1 MLKTYTSERTLLYK
15 NMKLSFNLKLSQSLR
30 LTPLLQQSIKLLQAS
45 QSELNQLIEN
55 YISDNIFLDIE
66 ESPAKIPIS
75 QTNFNSLKEAS
86 FNYDYSY
93 ELFNTEIKNQ
103 TLKEYLIEN
112 LSIFSFSDRDQI
124 IFLILIDSI
133 NDDGYLIDSLD
144 NIIDA
149 IPFEPKVEIKE
160 LENILTHIQNSS
172 SPGIGARNLSECLSL
187 QLKIIK
193 GDDKIINFAMK
204 ISDEFLNLLGNKNYT
219 ALKNN
224 LNCNDHELEDAIK
237 LIKSLDPKP
246 GMIFQK
252 IQPQDFI
259 KSDTKVEKSNN
270 CWEVSLNEDNFL
282 KLKINEDYQNIINKE
297 SNKFDKEAKN
307 KHQEAKWLIKSLRE
321 RSITI
326 IRVSRAI
333 MNCQN
338 EFLEKGKLFL
348 RPLIIK
354 NIAEQLDLHESTIS
368 RVTTNKF
375 ISTPHGIF
383 ELNYFFGSS
392 IKNNNGND
400 LSSKAILFK
409 IKELIKDEDSD
420 HPYSDE
426 KLSLLFKDEGIKI
439 ARRTIAKY
447 RIVLKILPSNQR
459 KVI

>member
-1 MLKTYTSERTLLYK
+1 
-15 NMKLSFNLKLSQSLR
+15 MKLSFNLKLSQSLR
-30 LTPLLQQSIKLLQAS
+30 LTPLLQQSIKLLHAS
-45 QSELNQLIEN
+45 QLELNQLIED
-55 YISDNIFLDIE
+55 YINDNIFLELE
-66 ESPAKIPIS
+66 EGSVNSSNNQA
-75 QTNFNSLKEAS
+75 NFNSSKETS
-86 FNYDYSY
+86 FKNDYSY
-93 ELFNTEIKNQ
+93 ELFNTEIQNQ
-103 TLKEYLIEN
+103 TLKEYLIDN

-133 NDDGYLIDSLD
+133 NDDGYLLESLEQ
-144 NIIDA
+144 IMET
-149 IPFEPKVEIKE
+149 IPFTPKAEIAE
-160 LENILTHIQNSS
+160 LENILKLIQNSS

-187 QLKIIK
+187 QLKIINGNK
-193 GDDKIINFAMK
+193 KL
-204 ISDEFLNLLGNKNYT
+204 ISIASNIVNKFINLLGNSNYSV
-219 ALKNN
+219 LKNN
-224 LNCNDHELEDAIK
+224 LNCNDRELDEAIK
-237 LIKSLDPKP
+237 LIKSLNPKP
-246 GMIFQK
+246 GSVFQK

-259 KSDTKVEKSNN
+259 KADTKVEKSGNN
-270 CWEVSLNEDNFL
+270 WEVSLIEDSFL
-282 KLKINEDYQNIINKE
+282 KLKINEDYQDMINKE

-333 MNCQN
+333 MNYQN
-338 EFLEKGKLFL
+338 EFLENGKFFL

-409 IKELIKDEDSD
+409 IKELIKDEDLK

-426 KLSLLFKDEGIKI
+426 QLSLLLKDEGIQI

-447 RIVLKILPSNQR
+447 RIALKILPSNQR

>member
-1 MLKTYTSERTLLYK
+1 
-15 NMKLSFNLKLSQSLR
+15 MKLSFNLKLSQSLR
-30 LTPLLQQSIKLLQAS
+30 LTPHLQQSIKLLQAS
-45 QSELNQLIEN
+45 QSELNQLIED
-55 YISDNIFLDIE
+55 YINDNIFLDLE
-66 ESPAKIPIS
+66 DSESKNTAS
-75 QTNFNSLKEAS
+75 QSS
-86 FNYDYSY
+86 FDRFKRSSPKNNYSY
-93 ELFNTEIKNQ
+93 ELFDTEIKNQ

-282 KLKINEDYQNIINKE
+282 KLKINEDYQTMLKE
-297 SNKFDKEAKN
+297 DLEKFETDAKEKY
-307 KHQEAKWLIKSLRE
+307 QEAKWLIKSLTE
-321 RSITI
+321 RSISI
-326 IRVSRAI
+326 LRVSRAI
-333 MNCQN
+333 MKKQ
-338 EFLEKGKLFL
+338 EGFLEKGKLFL
-348 RPLIIK
+348 KPLILK
-354 NIAEQLDLHESTIS
+354 NIAEELDLHESTIS

-375 ISTPHGIF
+375 ITTPHGIF
-383 ELNYFFGSS
+383 ELKYFFGSS
-392 IKNNNGND
+392 IKNKDGGE
-400 LSSKAILFK
+400 LSSKAVLFR
-409 IKELIKDEDSD
+409 IKEIIDNEDSTS
-420 HPYSDE
+420 PLSDE
-426 KLSLLFKDEGIKI
+426 QLSNLLKEEGIKI

-447 RIVLKILPSNQR
+447 RIALKILPSNQR
-459 KVI
+459 KII

>member
-1 MLKTYTSERTLLYK
+1 
-15 NMKLSFNLKLSQSLR
+15 MKLSFNLKLSQSLR
-30 LTPLLQQSIKLLQAS
+30 LTPLLQQSIKLLHAS
-45 QSELNQLIEN
+45 QLELNQLIEN
-55 YISDNIFLDIE
+55 YVNDNIFLELEE
-66 ESPAKIPIS
+66 ESVIS
-75 QTNFNSLKEAS
+75 SDTQTNFNSSKETS
-86 FNYDYSY
+86 FKNDYSY
-93 ELFNTEIKNQ
+93 ELFDTAIKNQ
-103 TLKEYLIEN
+103 TLKEYLIDN

-133 NDDGYLIDSLD
+133 NDDGYILEPLEQ
-144 NIIDA
+144 IIET
-149 IPFEPKVEIKE
+149 IPFEPKAE
-160 LENILTHIQNSS
+160 LTELGNILKLIQNSS
-172 SPGIGARNLSECLSL
+172 LPGIGARNLSECLSL
-187 QLKIIK
+187 QLKIINGNNK
-193 GDDKIINFAMK
+193 L
-204 ISDEFLNLLGNKNYT
+204 ISIASNIVNKYINLLGNSNYSV
-219 ALKNN
+219 LKNN
-224 LNCNDHELEDAIK
+224 LNCNDKELDEAIK
-237 LIKSLDPKP
+237 IIKSLNPKP
-246 GMIFQK
+246 GLVFQK
-252 IQPQDFI
+252 ISPQDFI
-259 KSDTKVEKSNN
+259 KADTKVEKSDNN
-270 CWEVSLNEDNFL
+270 WEVSLIEDNFL

-333 MNCQN
+333 MNYQN

-409 IKELIKDEDSD
+409 ITELIKNEDTN

-447 RIVLKILPSNQR
+447 RIALKILPSNQR
-459 KVI
+459 KAL

>member
-1 MLKTYTSERTLLYK
+1 
-15 NMKLSFNLKLSQSLR
+15 MKLSFNLKLSQSLR
-30 LTPLLQQSIKLLQAS
+30 LTPLLQQSIKLLHAS
-45 QSELNQLIEN
+45 QLELNQLIEDYVN
-55 YISDNIFLDIE
+55 DNIFLELE
-66 ESPAKIPIS
+66 EGSVNSSNNQA
-75 QTNFNSLKEAS
+75 NFNSSKETS
-86 FNYDYSY
+86 FKNDYSY
-93 ELFNTEIKNQ
+93 ELFNTEIQNQ
-103 TLKEYLIEN
+103 TLKEYLIDN

-133 NDDGYLIDSLD
+133 NDDGYLLESLEQ
-144 NIIDA
+144 IMET
-149 IPFEPKVEIKE
+149 IPFTPKAEIAE
-160 LENILTHIQNSS
+160 LENILKLIQNSS

-187 QLKIIK
+187 QLKIINGNK
-193 GDDKIINFAMK
+193 KL
-204 ISDEFLNLLGNKNYT
+204 ISIASNIVNKFINLLGNSNYSV
-219 ALKNN
+219 LKNN
-224 LNCNDHELEDAIK
+224 LNCNDRELDEAIK
-237 LIKSLDPKP
+237 LIKSLNPKP
-246 GMIFQK
+246 GSIFQK

-259 KSDTKVEKSNN
+259 KADTKVEKSGNN
-270 CWEVSLNEDNFL
+270 WEVSLIEDNFI
-282 KLKINEDYQNIINKE
+282 KLKINEDYQDMINKE

-333 MNCQN
+333 MNYQN
-338 EFLEKGKLFL
+338 EFLENGKFFL

-368 RVTTNKF
+368 RVTSNKF

-409 IKELIKDEDSD
+409 IKELIKDEDLK

-426 KLSLLFKDEGIKI
+426 QLSLLLKDEGIQI

-447 RIVLKILPSNQR
+447 RIALKILPSNQR

>member
-1 MLKTYTSERTLLYK
+1 
-15 NMKLSFNLKLSQSLR
+15 MKLSFNLKLSQSLR
-30 LTPLLQQSIKLLQAS
+30 LTPLLQQSIKLLHAS
-45 QSELNQLIEN
+45 QLELNQLIED
-55 YISDNIFLDIE
+55 YINDNIFLELE
-66 ESPAKIPIS
+66 EGSVNSSNNQA
-75 QTNFNSLKEAS
+75 NFNSSKETS
-86 FNYDYSY
+86 FKNDYSY
-93 ELFNTEIKNQ
+93 ELFNTEIQNQ
-103 TLKEYLIEN
+103 TLKEYLIDN

-133 NDDGYLIDSLD
+133 NDDGYLLESLEQ
-144 NIIDA
+144 IMET
-149 IPFEPKVEIKE
+149 IPFTPKAEIAE
-160 LENILTHIQNSS
+160 LENILKLIQNSS

-187 QLKIIK
+187 QLKIINGNK
-193 GDDKIINFAMK
+193 KL
-204 ISDEFLNLLGNKNYT
+204 ISIASNIVNKFINLLGNSNYSV
-219 ALKNN
+219 LKNN
-224 LNCNDHELEDAIK
+224 LNCNDRELDEAIK
-237 LIKSLDPKP
+237 LIKSLNPKP
-246 GMIFQK
+246 GSVFQK

-259 KSDTKVEKSNN
+259 KADTKVEKSGNN
-270 CWEVSLNEDNFL
+270 WEVSLIEDSFL
-282 KLKINEDYQNIINKE
+282 KLKINEDYQDMINKE

-333 MNCQN
+333 MNYQN
-338 EFLEKGKLFL
+338 EFLENGKFFL

-383 ELNYFFGSS
+383 ELKYFFGSS
-392 IKNNNGND
+392 IKKNNGND

-409 IKELIKDEDSD
+409 IKELIKDEDLK

-426 KLSLLFKDEGIKI
+426 QLSLLLKDEGIQI

-447 RIVLKILPSNQR
+447 RIALKILPSNQR

>member
-1 MLKTYTSERTLLYK
+1 
-15 NMKLSFNLKLSQSLR
+15 MKLSFNLKLSQSLR
-30 LTPLLQQSIKLLQAS
+30 LTPLLQQSIKLLHAS
-45 QSELNQLIEN
+45 QLELNQLIED
-55 YISDNIFLDIE
+55 YINDNIFLELE
-66 ESPAKIPIS
+66 EGSVNSSNNQA
-75 QTNFNSLKEAS
+75 NFNSSKETS
-86 FNYDYSY
+86 FKNDYSY
-93 ELFNTEIKNQ
+93 ELFNTEIQNQ
-103 TLKEYLIEN
+103 TLKEYLIDN

-133 NDDGYLIDSLD
+133 NDDGYLLESLEQ
-144 NIIDA
+144 IMET
-149 IPFEPKVEIKE
+149 IPFTPKAEIAE
-160 LENILTHIQNSS
+160 LENILKLIQNSS

-187 QLKIIK
+187 QLKIINGNK
-193 GDDKIINFAMK
+193 KL
-204 ISDEFLNLLGNKNYT
+204 ISIASNIVNKFINLLGNSNYSV
-219 ALKNN
+219 LKNN
-224 LNCNDHELEDAIK
+224 LNCNDRELDEAIK
-237 LIKSLDPKP
+237 LIKSLNPKP
-246 GMIFQK
+246 GSVFQK

-259 KSDTKVEKSNN
+259 KADTKVEKSGNN
-270 CWEVSLNEDNFL
+270 WEVSLIEDSFL
-282 KLKINEDYQNIINKE
+282 KLKINEDYQDMINKE

-333 MNCQN
+333 MNYQN
-338 EFLEKGKLFL
+338 EFLQNGKFFL

-368 RVTTNKF
+368 RVTSNKF

-409 IKELIKDEDSD
+409 IKELIKDEDLK

-426 KLSLLFKDEGIKI
+426 QLSLLLKDEGIQI

-447 RIVLKILPSNQR
+447 RIALKILPSNQR